1 MSPSKNEKKTENAR
15 LPDHSLPFLRN
26 SERRRKERKRD
37 AERKDCS
44 KQTCSANGSA
54 IVGYNTIASRTS
66 FFCRGNNSWLGAR
79 VPRTVLP
86 TMQPSTK
93 NALSDSHRKRNG
105 SAIVKDWSSGSP
117 LIDLALLKEAR
128 QNNDELAGALR
139 SRTGI
144 AKIRNIV

>member
-1 MSPSKNEKKTENAR
+1 MQKGRIAANKRVLQMVAPS
-15 LPDHSLPFLRN
+15 LVIILLLLVL
-26 SERRRKERKRD
+26 
-37 AERKDCS
+37 
-44 KQTCSANGSA
+44 
-54 IVGYNTIASRTS
+54 I